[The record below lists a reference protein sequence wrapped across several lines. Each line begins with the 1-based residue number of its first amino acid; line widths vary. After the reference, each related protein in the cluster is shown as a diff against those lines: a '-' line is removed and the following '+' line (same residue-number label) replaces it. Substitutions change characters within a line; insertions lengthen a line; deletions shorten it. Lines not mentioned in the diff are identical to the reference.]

1 MGTKCVHKNTSNEK
15 YDNFQLHDSPSI
27 YFHAF
32 NIFVPFEIDLV
43 KPQKSERMFEKK
55 IWLRSWTT
63 SKKLKLTVFL
73 DQRFP
78 TGLKERQNML
88 F

>member
-43 KPQKSERMFEKK
+43 KSQKSERMFE
-55 IWLRSWTT
+55 
-63 SKKLKLTVFL
+63 
-73 DQRFP
+73 
-78 TGLKERQNML
+78 
-88 F
+88 